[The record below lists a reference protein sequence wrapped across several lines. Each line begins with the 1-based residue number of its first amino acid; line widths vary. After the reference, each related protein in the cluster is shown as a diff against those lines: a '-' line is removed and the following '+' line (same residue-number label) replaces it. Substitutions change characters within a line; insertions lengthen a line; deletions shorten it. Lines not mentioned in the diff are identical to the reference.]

1 MTCNENRIAEIS
13 QHSLAQ
19 VQRIAGLLGLQTLDA
34 LKLQTD
40 EGAPI
45 HGKSFGLIC
54 SAFEVESQ
62 QQQSGTS
69 TAPLVPDAA
78 LALFLLLFFPQ
89 KFANYINMTIAVS
102 VQACEA
108 SFFCPV

>member
-19 VQRIAGLLGLQTLDA
+19 VERIAGLLGLQTLDA

-45 HGKSFGLIC
+45 HGESSGLIC

-78 LALFLLLFFPQ
+78 LA
-89 KFANYINMTIAVS
+89 
-102 VQACEA
+102 
-108 SFFCPV
+108 